1 MYLCEKTTFFVVS
14 KVPWKILSINV
25 HLKALKM
32 KVFMRTLYTMAS
44 SINNTLIKVY
54 SLYKTHIRSHIQCS
68 SCSFISPFRVHGFRF
83 GFEFRPGP
91 IIKSPECVR
100 KVCAIVKITAGP
112 SQPGPNVGRSRG
124 FEEGHVFIRLIT
136 SVQK

>member
-32 KVFMRTLYTMAS
+32 EVFMRTLYTMAS

-54 SLYKTHIRSHIQCS
+54 SLYKTHIRSHI
-68 SCSFISPFRVHGFRF
+68 
-83 GFEFRPGP
+83 
-91 IIKSPECVR
+91 
-100 KVCAIVKITAGP
+100 
-112 SQPGPNVGRSRG
+112 
-124 FEEGHVFIRLIT
+124 
-136 SVQK
+136 